1 MDTIAVEQ
9 LKYIHNTL
17 ERMSVRQEETNR
29 LLSRIIE
36 LHEWAE
42 KQVIECPNGEA
53 RELISPDLNE
63 ANLKGIVRT
72 LEEWTAANDNRD

>member
-29 LLSRIIE
+29 LLARILE
-36 LHEWAE
+36 LYEWAN
-42 KQVIECPNGEA
+42 KQFIECPNGEA
-53 RELISPDLNE
+53 RELIFPNLNE
-63 ANLKGIVRT
+63 SSHT
-72 LEEWTAANDNRD
+72 LEEWTKINDARD

>member
-29 LLSRIIE
+29 LLSRILE
-36 LHEWAE
+36 QYEWE
-42 KQVIECPNGEA
+42 NKQFIDCPN
-53 RELISPDLNE
+53 REEQS
-63 ANLKGIVRT
+63 GGS
-72 LEEWTAANDNRD
+72 